1 MFRYYKILLILS
13 FALST
18 SCDSMKSISSKYNIL
33 YNGDLFLNEG
43 LDQLRNSYKDN
54 FWDIIPVIVDNNI
67 TNSLP
72 EYPTKNFLKSEEK
85 AIKVIQKMGD
95 SRNSA
100 SNYINDAYLLL
111 GKSRFYDKR
120 YISSLQALNYI
131 LKQDVKS
138 NIWLEAFYWRTLIY
152 INLQQYELAKTL
164 LDKELEDN
172 KLSNRNLSLLYDS
185 MSELYYKKGDY
196 AALINSLKK
205 GVKYSTNQEQIRRSF
220 FIIGQSFMNLN
231 KKDSASIYFQK
242 SIETKGNNFSDIYL
256 DANLKLSLLKKHE
269 VDEDYFNR
277 MLRQPRNLMT
287 SSKINYYYALNSYE
301 KGNYNDSEIQLKK
314 SLKQIDDDKNLKV
327 KVYNKLFEINL
338 DRKDYLN
345 ASNYLDSV
353 LNITDNNTKD
363 FFKLNKKREK
373 LNSITDLEK
382 QNELID
388 SLIYLSTLDL
398 NQLKEVLSP
407 SQDNLETTKKNERTS
422 NKKSLGVFYFNN
434 RTAIEN
440 GKKQFKRLWG
450 NRNRIENWRVISQN
464 IFTSK
469 NTTNRSN
476 KTKSNKLESNTFD
489 AKSIPYTKYQ
499 KDSLNKIKNYN
510 YFKKG
515 LYLYEYFRDLVTSEN
530 SLLKVDPKI
539 VSENDY
545 LQSRYYLY
553 KVYSSPELKNDEKSK
568 ELKNLIL
575 NNYPNSI
582 YAKILDEDVT
592 PENEEFNL
600 EEFFENIDML
610 VDKNRIDRAVYKID
624 SILPKLS
631 SRAELFSLYLKKNE
645 LQAKTNGIEQYLKS
659 LNELVEIFPEKS
671 IELKARIQFLKTI
684 SAKKSISIE
693 DDSFVLFFVLNKNE
707 KVKSLVDYEY
717 KVDNYN
723 KDIDFL
729 SIYDLSSLNDAES
742 MSQEIIKKNKTLSN
756 NKYFVISTPQYI
768 NVLVFKTL
776 DQLKS

>member
-13 FALST
+13 LALIT

-43 LDQLRNSYKDN
+43 IDQLRNSYKDN
-54 FWDIIPVIVDNNI
+54 FWDIIPVIIDNNI

-72 EYPTKNFLKSEEK
+72 EYPSKNFLKSEEK

-120 YISSLQALNYI
+120 YISSLQAFNYI

-152 INLQQYELAKTL
+152 INLEQYELAKSSLEKL
-164 LDKELEDN
+164 LNDN

-185 MSELYYKKGDY
+185 MSEIFYKKKDY
-196 AALINSLKK
+196 TSLIKSLKK
-205 GVKYSTNQEQIRRSF
+205 AVKYSSNQEQIRRSF
-220 FIIGQSFMNLN
+220 FIIAQSFMNLSKN
-231 KKDSASIYFQK
+231 DSASVYFQK
-242 SIETKGNNFSDIYL
+242 SIDIKANNFTDIYL
-256 DANLKLSLLKKHE
+256 DANLKLSLLKKQD
-269 VDEDYFNR
+269 VDEDYFNK
-277 MLRQPRNLMT
+277 MLKQPRNLMA

-327 KVYNKLFEINL
+327 KAYNKLFEINL

-353 LNITDNNTKD
+353 LNIIDTNTKD
-363 FFKLNKKREK
+363 FFVLNKKREK

-382 QNELID
+382 QNKLID
-388 SLIYLSTLDL
+388 SLLYLSTLDS
-398 NQLKEVLSP
+398 NKLKEVLSP
-407 SQDNLETTKKNERTS
+407 SQNNFEITKVKRTS
-422 NKKSLGVFYFNN
+422 NQKSLGVFYFNN
-434 RTAIEN
+434 KTAIEN
-440 GKKQFKRLWG
+440 GKKQFKLLWG
-450 NRNRIENWRVISQN
+450 NRNRIENWRFISQN
-464 IFTSK
+464 IFISE
-469 NTTNRSN
+469 NNSNRSN
-476 KTKSNKLESNTFD
+476 KTKSNKLESNNFD
-489 AKSIPYTKYQ
+489 TKSIPYMKYQ
-499 KDSLNKIKNYN
+499 KDSLNRIKNYN

-515 LYLYEYFRDLVTSEN
+515 LYLYEYFDDLVTSEN
-530 SLLKVDPKI
+530 NLLKVDRKI

-553 KVYSSPELKNDEKSK
+553 KIYSSSEFKNDEKSK

-575 NNYPNSI
+575 KIYPNSI
-582 YAKILDEDVT
+582 YGKILNDDVT
-592 PENEEFNL
+592 VAIKDFNF
-600 EEFFENIDML
+600 EKFFENIELL
-610 VDKNRIDRAVYKID
+610 VNKNRIDRAVSKID

-631 SRAELFSLYLKKNE
+631 SRSELYSLYLKKNE
-645 LQAKTNGIEQYLKS
+645 LQAKVNGIEKYLNS

-671 IELKARIQFLKTI
+671 IELDTRIQFLKTI
-684 SAKKSISIE
+684 SAKKSISIN
-693 DDSFVLFFVLNKNE
+693 DDSFVLFFVSNKNE

-717 KVDNYN
+717 EVDNYN

-729 SIYDLSSLNDAES
+729 SIYDLSSLNDAKS
-742 MSQEIIKKNKTLSN
+742 LSQEIIKKNKTLSN

-776 DQLKS
+776 DELKS

>member
-13 FALST
+13 LALST

-43 LDQLRNSYKDN
+43 IDQLRNSYKDN

-95 SRNSA
+95 SRNLA

-120 YISSLQALNYI
+120 YISSLQAFNYI

-152 INLQQYELAKTL
+152 INLQQFELAKSSL
-164 LDKELEDN
+164 EKELEDN
-172 KLSNRNLSLLYDS
+172 KISKRNLSLLYDS
-185 MSELYYKKGDY
+185 MSELHYKKGDY
-196 AALINSLKK
+196 SALIKSLKK
-205 GVKYSTNQEQIRRSF
+205 AVKHSISQEQIRRSY
-220 FIIGQSFMNLN
+220 FIIAQSFMNLN
-231 KKDSASIYFQK
+231 KKDSASLYFQK
-242 SIETKGNNFSDIYL
+242 SIDTKANNFSDIYL
-256 DANLKLSLLKKHE
+256 DANLKLSLLKKQE
-269 VDEDYFNR
+269 LDEDYFNR
-277 MLRQPRNLMT
+277 MLRQPRNLMA

-301 KGNYNDSEIQLKK
+301 KGNYNDSEIQLKR
-314 SLKQIDDDKNLKV
+314 SLKQMDDDKNLKV
-327 KVYNKLFEINL
+327 KVYKKLFEINL

-353 LNITDNNTKD
+353 LNIIDTNTKD
-363 FFKLNKKREK
+363 FFTLNKKREK
-373 LNSITDLEK
+373 LNSITDLKK
-382 QNELID
+382 QNNLID
-388 SLIYLSTLDL
+388 SLLYLSTLDSIK
-398 NQLKEVLSP
+398 LKEFLTVGEEKFEIIK
-407 SQDNLETTKKNERTS
+407 DEKTS
-422 NKKSLGVFYFNN
+422 NQKTLGLFYFNN
-434 RTAIEN
+434 QTAIEN

-450 NRNRIENWRVISQN
+450 NRNRIENWRLISQN
-464 IFTSK
+464 IFVSE
-469 NTTNRSN
+469 NNSNRSN
-476 KTKSNKLESNTFD
+476 ETKSNKLDYNNFD
-489 AKSIPYTKYQ
+489 AKSIPYMNYQ

-515 LYLYEYFRDLVTSEN
+515 LYLYEYFNDFSTSEN
-530 SLLKVDPKI
+530 SLLKVDPNI

-553 KVYSSPELKNDEKSK
+553 KIYSSPEFKNDEKSK

-582 YAKILDEDVT
+582 YAKILNEDVT
-592 PENEEFNL
+592 AANEELNL
-600 EEFFENIDML
+600 EDFFKNIAPL
-610 VDKNRIDRAVYKID
+610 VDKNMIDKAVSKID

-631 SRAELFSLYLKKNE
+631 SRSELYSLYLKKNE
-645 LQAKTNGIEQYLKS
+645 LQAKVNGIEKYLKS

-671 IELKARIQFLKTI
+671 IELDKRIQFLKTI
-684 SAKKSISIE
+684 FAKKSISID

-723 KDIDFL
+723 KYIDLL
-729 SIYDLSSLNDAES
+729 SIYDLSSINDAKIL
-742 MSQEIIKKNKTLSN
+742 SQEIIKKNKTLSN
-756 NKYFVISTPQYI
+756 NKYFVISTSQYI

>member
-13 FALST
+13 LVMIS

-120 YISSLQALNYI
+120 YISSLQAFNYI

-152 INLQQYELAKTL
+152 INLQQYELAKSSL
-164 LDKELEDN
+164 EKELENN
-172 KLSNRNLSLLYDS
+172 KISKRNLSLLYDS
-185 MSELYYKKGDY
+185 MSELHYKKGDY
-196 AALINSLKK
+196 AALIKSLKQA
-205 GVKYSTNQEQIRRSF
+205 VKHSSSQEQIRRSY
-220 FIIGQSFMNLN
+220 FIIAQSFMNLN
-231 KKDSASIYFQK
+231 KNDSASVYFQK
-242 SIETKGNNFSDIYL
+242 SIETKANNFSDIYL
-256 DANLKLSLLKKHE
+256 DANLKLSLLKKQE
-269 VDEDYFNR
+269 LDEDYFNR
-277 MLRQPRNLMT
+277 MLRQPRNLMA

-301 KGNYNDSEIQLKK
+301 KGNYNDSEIQLKR
-314 SLKQIDDDKNLKV
+314 SLKQMDDDKNLKV
-327 KVYNKLFEINL
+327 KVYNKLFEVNF

-353 LNITDNNTKD
+353 LNIIDTNTKD
-363 FFKLNKKREK
+363 FFVLNKKREK

-382 QNELID
+382 QNKLID
-388 SLIYLSTLDL
+388 SLLYLSTLDS
-398 NQLKEVLSP
+398 NKLKEVLSP
-407 SQDNLETTKKNERTS
+407 TQNNLEITKDKRVLNKN
-422 NKKSLGVFYFNN
+422 SLAAFYFNN
-434 RTAIEN
+434 KTAIEN
-440 GKKQFKRLWG
+440 GKKEFKRLWG
-450 NRNRIENWRVISQN
+450 NRNRIENWRLISQN
-464 IFTSK
+464 IFVSE
-469 NTTNRSN
+469 NNSNRSN
-476 KTKSNKLESNTFD
+476 EIKSNKLDTNNFD
-489 AKSIPYTKYQ
+489 TKSIPYMKYQ

-515 LYLYEYFRDLVTSEN
+515 LYLYEYFEDLLTSKN
-530 SLLKVDPKI
+530 NLLKVDPKI
-539 VSENDY
+539 VSKNDY

-553 KVYSSPELKNDEKSK
+553 KIYGSTEFKNNEKSK

-582 YAKILDEDVT
+582 YAKILNEKVT
-592 PENEEFNL
+592 AANEEFSL

-610 VDKNRIDRAVYKID
+610 VDK
-624 SILPKLS
+624 
-631 SRAELFSLYLKKNE
+631 
-645 LQAKTNGIEQYLKS
+645 IE
-659 LNELVEIFPEKS
+659 
-671 IELKARIQFLKTI
+671 
-684 SAKKSISIE
+684 
-693 DDSFVLFFVLNKNE
+693 
-707 KVKSLVDYEY
+707 
-717 KVDNYN
+717 
-723 KDIDFL
+723 
-729 SIYDLSSLNDAES
+729 
-742 MSQEIIKKNKTLSN
+742 
-756 NKYFVISTPQYI
+756 
-768 NVLVFKTL
+768 
-776 DQLKS
+776 

>member
-13 FALST
+13 LAMIS
-18 SCDSMKSISSKYNIL
+18 SCDSIKSISSKYNIL

-120 YISSLQALNYI
+120 YISSLQAFNYI

-152 INLQQYELAKTL
+152 INLEQYELAKSSL
-164 LDKELEDN
+164 EKELEDN
-172 KLSNRNLSLLYDS
+172 KISNRNLSLLYDS
-185 MSELYYKKGDY
+185 MSELYYKKRDY
-196 AALINSLKK
+196 TALIKSLKK
-205 GVKYSTNQEQIRRSF
+205 AVKYSSDQEQIRRSF
-220 FIIGQSFMNLN
+220 FIIGQSFINLN
-231 KKDSASIYFQK
+231 KNDSALVYFQK
-242 SIETKGNNFSDIYL
+242 SIYTKANNFTDIYL
-256 DANLKLSLLKKHE
+256 DAKLKLSLLKKQE
-269 VDEDYFNR
+269 VDEDYFNK
-277 MLRQPRNLMT
+277 MLKQPRNLT
-287 SSKINYYYALNSYE
+287 ALSKINYYYALHSFDN
-301 KGNYNDSEIQLKK
+301 GNYNDSEIQLKK
-314 SLKQIDDDKNLKV
+314 SLKQIDDDKKLKV
-327 KVYNKLFEINL
+327 KVYGKLFEINL

-345 ASNYLDSV
+345 ASTYLDSV
-353 LNITDNNTKD
+353 LNIIDNNTKD
-363 FFKLNKKREK
+363 FFTLNKKREK

-382 QNELID
+382 QNKLID

-407 SQDNLETTKKNERTS
+407 SQDNFEITKDERIS
-422 NKKSLGVFYFNN
+422 NKKSLGFFYFNN
-434 RTAIEN
+434 KTAIEN

-450 NRNRIENWRVISQN
+450 NRNRIENWRLISQN
-464 IFTSK
+464 IVISE
-469 NTTNRSN
+469 NSSNRSN
-476 KTKSNKLESNTFD
+476 KAKPNKLESNTFD
-489 AKSIPYTKYQ
+489 TKSIPYMKYQ

-515 LYLYEYFRDLVTSEN
+515 LYLYEYFEDLSSSEN
-530 SLLKVDPKI
+530 SLLKVDPII

-553 KVYSSPELKNDEKSK
+553 KIYNSPEFKDVEKSK
-568 ELKNLIL
+568 DLKNFIL
-575 NNYPNSI
+575 KKYPNSI
-582 YAKILDEDVT
+582 YAKIL
-592 PENEEFNL
+592 NEEINDANKDFNL
-600 EEFFENIDML
+600 EEFFDNIDLL
-610 VDKNRIDRAVYKID
+610 VDENRVDRAVSKID
-624 SILPKLS
+624 SILPKLR
-631 SRAELFSLYLKKNE
+631 SRPEIYRLYLKKNE
-645 LQAKTNGIEQYLKS
+645 LQAKVNGIEQYLKS
-659 LNELVEIFPEKS
+659 LNELVEIFPEKL
-671 IELKARIQFLKTI
+671 IELKTRIQFLKTI

-723 KDIDFL
+723 KHIDFL
-729 SIYDLSSLNDAES
+729 SIYDLSSLSDGKSLFE
-742 MSQEIIKKNKTLSN
+742 EIIKKNKTLSN

-768 NVLVFKTL
+768 NVLIFKTL
-776 DQLKS
+776 DKLKS

>member
-13 FALST
+13 LVMIS

-120 YISSLQALNYI
+120 YISSLQAFNYI

-152 INLQQYELAKTL
+152 INLQQYELAKSSL
-164 LDKELEDN
+164 EKELENN
-172 KLSNRNLSLLYDS
+172 KISKRNLSLLYDS
-185 MSELYYKKGDY
+185 MSELHYKKGDY
-196 AALINSLKK
+196 AALIKSLKQA
-205 GVKYSTNQEQIRRSF
+205 VKHSSSQEQIRRSY
-220 FIIGQSFMNLN
+220 FIIAQSFMNLN
-231 KKDSASIYFQK
+231 KNDSASVYFQK
-242 SIETKGNNFSDIYL
+242 SIETKANNFSDIYL
-256 DANLKLSLLKKHE
+256 DANLKLSLLKKQE
-269 VDEDYFNR
+269 LDEDYFNR
-277 MLRQPRNLMT
+277 MLRQPRNLMA

-301 KGNYNDSEIQLKK
+301 KGNYNDSEIQLKR
-314 SLKQIDDDKNLKV
+314 SLKQMDDDKNLKV
-327 KVYNKLFEINL
+327 KVYNKLFEVNF

-353 LNITDNNTKD
+353 LNIIDTNTKD
-363 FFKLNKKREK
+363 FFVLNKKREK

-382 QNELID
+382 QNKLID
-388 SLIYLSTLDL
+388 SLLYLSTLDS
-398 NQLKEVLSP
+398 NKLKEVLSP
-407 SQDNLETTKKNERTS
+407 TQNNLEITKDKRVS
-422 NKKSLGVFYFNN
+422 NKNSLAAFYFNN
-434 RTAIEN
+434 KTAIEN
-440 GKKQFKRLWG
+440 GKKEFKRLWG
-450 NRNRIENWRVISQN
+450 NRNRIENWRLISQN
-464 IFTSK
+464 IFVSE
-469 NTTNRSN
+469 NNSNRSN
-476 KTKSNKLESNTFD
+476 DIKSNKLDTNNFD
-489 AKSIPYTKYQ
+489 TKSIPYMKYQ

-515 LYLYEYFRDLVTSEN
+515 LYLYEYFEDLLTSKN
-530 SLLKVDPKI
+530 NLLKVDPKI
-539 VSENDY
+539 VSKNDY

-553 KVYSSPELKNDEKSK
+553 KIYSSTEFKNNEKSK

-582 YAKILDEDVT
+582 YAKILNEKVT
-592 PENEEFNL
+592 AANEEFSL

-610 VDKNRIDRAVYKID
+610 VDKNRIDRAVSKID

-631 SRAELFSLYLKKNE
+631 SRSELYGLYLKKNE
-645 LQAKTNGIEQYLKS
+645 LQAKVKGIEQYLKS

-671 IELKARIQFLKTI
+671 IELKTRIQFLKNI
-684 SAKKSISIE
+684 LAKKSISIE

-707 KVKSLVDYEY
+707 KLKSLDDYEY

-723 KDIDFL
+723 RDIDFL

-742 MSQEIIKKNKTLSN
+742 LSQEIIKKNKTLSN

-776 DQLKS
+776 DELKS

>member
-1 MFRYYKILLILS
+1 MFRYYKILLVLS
-13 FALST
+13 LALSS

-120 YISSLQALNYI
+120 YISSLQAFNYI

-152 INLQQYELAKTL
+152 INLQQYELAKSSL
-164 LDKELEDN
+164 EKELEDN
-172 KLSNRNLSLLYDS
+172 KISKRNLSLLYDS
-185 MSELYYKKGDY
+185 MSELHYKKGDY
-196 AALINSLKK
+196 VALIKSLKK
-205 GVKYSTNQEQIRRSF
+205 AVKHSSSQEQIRRSY
-220 FIIGQSFMNLN
+220 FIIAQSFMNLN
-231 KKDSASIYFQK
+231 KNDSASVYFQK
-242 SIETKGNNFSDIYL
+242 SIDTKANNFSDIYL
-256 DANLKLSLLKKHE
+256 DANLKLSLLKKQE
-269 VDEDYFNR
+269 LDEDYFNR
-277 MLRQPRNLMT
+277 MLRQPRNLMA

-301 KGNYNDSEIQLKK
+301 KGNYNDSEIQLKR
-314 SLKQIDDDKNLKV
+314 SLKKIDDDKNLKV
-327 KVYNKLFEINL
+327 KVYNKLFEVNF

-353 LNITDNNTKD
+353 LNIIDANTKD
-363 FFKLNKKREK
+363 FFVLNKKREK

-382 QNELID
+382 QNKLID
-388 SLIYLSTLDL
+388 SLLYLSTLDS
-398 NQLKEVLSP
+398 NKLKEVLSP
-407 SQDNLETTKKNERTS
+407 AQNNFETTKDKRTS
-422 NKKSLGVFYFNN
+422 NQKSLGVFYFNN
-434 RTAIEN
+434 KTAIEN
-440 GKKQFKRLWG
+440 GKKEFKRLWG
-450 NRNRIENWRVISQN
+450 NRNRIENWRLISQN
-464 IFTSK
+464 IFISE
-469 NTTNRSN
+469 NNSNRSN
-476 KTKSNKLESNTFD
+476 ETKSNKLDTNNFD
-489 AKSIPYTKYQ
+489 TKSIPYMKYQ

-515 LYLYEYFRDLVTSEN
+515 LYLYEYFEDLATSEN
-530 SLLKVDPKI
+530 NLLKVDPKI
-539 VSENDY
+539 VSKNDY

-553 KVYSSPELKNDEKSK
+553 KIYSSPEFKNNEKSK
-568 ELKNLIL
+568 ELKSLIL

-582 YAKILDEDVT
+582 YAKIL
-592 PENEEFNL
+592 NEEVRPTNEDFNL
-600 EEFFENIDML
+600 EEFFENINLL
-610 VDKNRIDRAVYKID
+610 VDKNRIDRAVSKID

-631 SRAELFSLYLKKNE
+631 SRSELYSLYLKKNE
-645 LQAKTNGIEQYLKS
+645 LQAKVNGIEQYLKS

-671 IELKARIQFLKTI
+671 IELKTRLQFLKNI
-684 SAKKSISIE
+684 SDKKSISID

-742 MSQEIIKKNKTLSN
+742 LSQEIIKKNKTLSN

-776 DQLKS
+776 DELKS

>member
-13 FALST
+13 LALST

-54 FWDIIPVIVDNNI
+54 FWDVIPVIVDNNI

-120 YISSLQALNYI
+120 YISSLQAFNYI

-152 INLQQYELAKTL
+152 INLQQFELAKSSL
-164 LDKELEDN
+164 EKELEDN
-172 KLSNRNLSLLYDS
+172 KISKRNLSLLYDS
-185 MSELYYKKGDY
+185 MSELHYKKGDY
-196 AALINSLKK
+196 SALIKSLKK
-205 GVKYSTNQEQIRRSF
+205 AVKYSISQEQIRRSY
-220 FIIGQSFMNLN
+220 FIIAQSFMNLN
-231 KKDSASIYFQK
+231 KKDSASVYFQK
-242 SIETKGNNFSDIYL
+242 SIDTKANNFSDIYL
-256 DANLKLSLLKKHE
+256 DANLKLSLLKKQE
-269 VDEDYFNR
+269 LDENYFNR
-277 MLRQPRNLMT
+277 MLRQPRNLMA

-301 KGNYNDSEIQLKK
+301 KDNYNDSEIQLKR
-314 SLKQIDDDKNLKV
+314 SLKQMDDDKNLKV

-353 LNITDNNTKD
+353 LNIIDTNTKD
-363 FFKLNKKREK
+363 FFTLNKKREK

-382 QNELID
+382 QNNLID
-388 SLIYLSTLDL
+388 SLLYLSTLDSIK
-398 NQLKEVLSP
+398 LKEFLTVGEEKFEIIK
-407 SQDNLETTKKNERTS
+407 DEKTS
-422 NKKSLGVFYFNN
+422 NQKTLGLFYFNN
-434 RTAIEN
+434 QTAIEN

-450 NRNRIENWRVISQN
+450 NRTRIENWRLISQN
-464 IFTSK
+464 IFISE
-469 NTTNRSN
+469 NNSNRSN
-476 KTKSNKLESNTFD
+476 ETKSNKLDSNNFD
-489 AKSIPYTKYQ
+489 TKSIPYMKYQ

-515 LYLYEYFRDLVTSEN
+515 LYLYEYFNDFSTSEN
-530 SLLKVDPKI
+530 SLLKVDPNM

-553 KVYSSPELKNDEKSK
+553 KIYSSPEFKNDEKSK
-568 ELKNLIL
+568 ELKNVIL

-582 YAKILDEDVT
+582 YAKILNEDVT
-592 PENEEFNL
+592 AANEEFNL
-600 EEFFENIDML
+600 EDFFKNIAPL
-610 VDKNRIDRAVYKID
+610 VDKNMIDKAVSKID

-631 SRAELFSLYLKKNE
+631 SRSELYSLYLKKNE
-645 LQAKTNGIEQYLKS
+645 LQAKVNGIEKYLKS

-671 IELKARIQFLKTI
+671 IELYTRIQFLKTI
-684 SAKKSISIE
+684 FAKKSISID

-723 KDIDFL
+723 KDIDLL
-729 SIYDLSSLNDAES
+729 SIYDLSSLNDAKIL
-742 MSQEIIKKNKTLSN
+742 SQEIIKKNKTLSN
-756 NKYFVISTPQYI
+756 NKYFVISTSQYI

>member
-13 FALST
+13 LALSA

-72 EYPTKNFLKSEEK
+72 DYPTKNFLKSEEK

-95 SRNSA
+95 SRNSD

-120 YISSLQALNYI
+120 YISSLQAFNYI

-152 INLQQYELAKTL
+152 INLQQYELAKSSL
-164 LDKELEDN
+164 EKELKDN
-172 KLSNRNLSLLYDS
+172 KISKRNLSLLYDS
-185 MSELYYKKGDY
+185 MSELYYKKRDY
-196 AALINSLKK
+196 TDLIKSLKK
-205 GVKYSTNQEQIRRSF
+205 AVKYSSSQEQIRRSY
-220 FIIGQSFMNLN
+220 FIIAQSFINLN
-231 KKDSASIYFQK
+231 KNDSALVYFQK
-242 SIETKGNNFSDIYL
+242 SIDTKANNFTDIYL
-256 DANLKLSLLKKHE
+256 DAKLKSSTLKKQE
-269 VDEDYFNR
+269 LDEDYFNR
-277 MLRQPRNLMT
+277 MLRQPRNLMA

-301 KGNYNDSEIQLKK
+301 KGNYNISEIQLKK
-314 SLKQIDDDKNLKV
+314 SLRQIDDDKNLKV
-327 KVYNKLFEINL
+327 LVYNKLFEINL
-338 DRKDYLN
+338 NRKDYLN

-353 LNITDNNTKD
+353 LNIIDTSTKD
-363 FFKLNKKREK
+363 FFVLNKKREK

-382 QNELID
+382 QNKLID
-388 SLIYLSTLDL
+388 SLIYLSTLDS
-398 NQLKEVLSP
+398 NKLKEVLSP
-407 SQDNLETTKKNERTS
+407 SQNNFETTKDKRTS
-422 NKKSLGVFYFNN
+422 NKNNLGVFYFNN
-434 RTAIEN
+434 KTAIEN

-450 NRNRIENWRVISQN
+450 NRNRIENWRVVSQN
-464 IFTSK
+464 IFISEK
-469 NTTNRSN
+469 NSTRPN
-476 KTKSNKLESNTFD
+476 KIKSNNLETNFFD
-489 AKSIPYTKYQ
+489 TKSIPYMNYQ

-510 YFKKG
+510 FFKKG
-515 LYLYEYFRDLVTSEN
+515 LYLYEYFEDLVTSEN
-530 SLLKVDPKI
+530 NLLKVDPKI
-539 VSENDY
+539 VSDNDY

-553 KVYSSPELKNDEKSK
+553 KIYSSPEFKNNEKSK
-568 ELKNLIL
+568 ELKRLIL

-582 YAKILDEDVT
+582 YAKILNEEVR
-592 PENEEFNL
+592 PANEEFNL
-600 EEFFENIDML
+600 EEFFENINLL
-610 VDKNRIDRAVYKID
+610 VDKNRIDRAVSKID

-631 SRAELFSLYLKKNE
+631 SRSDLYSLYIKKNE
-645 LQAKTNGIEQYLKS
+645 LQAKVNGIEQYLKS
-659 LNELVEIFPEKS
+659 LNELVEMFPEKS
-671 IELKARIQFLKTI
+671 IELKTRVQFLKNI
-684 SAKKSISIE
+684 SDKKSISIE

-707 KVKSLVDYEY
+707 KVKSLIDYEY

-723 KDIDFL
+723 KYIDFL

-742 MSQEIIKKNKTLSN
+742 LSQEIIKKNKTLSN

>member
-13 FALST
+13 LAMIS
-18 SCDSMKSISSKYNIL
+18 SCDSIKSISSKYNIL

-120 YISSLQALNYI
+120 YISSLQAFNYI

-152 INLQQYELAKTL
+152 INLEQYELAKSSL
-164 LDKELEDN
+164 EKELEDN
-172 KLSNRNLSLLYDS
+172 KISNRNLSLLYDS
-185 MSELYYKKGDY
+185 MSELYYKKRDY
-196 AALINSLKK
+196 TALIKSLKK
-205 GVKYSTNQEQIRRSF
+205 AVKYSSDQEQIRRSF
-220 FIIGQSFMNLN
+220 FIIGQSFINLN
-231 KKDSASIYFQK
+231 KNDSALVYFQK
-242 SIETKGNNFSDIYL
+242 SIYTKANNFTDIYL
-256 DANLKLSLLKKHE
+256 DAKLKLSLLKKQE
-269 VDEDYFNR
+269 VDEDYFNK
-277 MLRQPRNLMT
+277 MLKQPRNLT
-287 SSKINYYYALNSYE
+287 ALSKINYYYALHSFDN
-301 KGNYNDSEIQLKK
+301 GNYNDSEIQLKK
-314 SLKQIDDDKNLKV
+314 SLKQIDDDKKLKV
-327 KVYNKLFEINL
+327 KVYGKLFEINL

-345 ASNYLDSV
+345 ASTYLDSV
-353 LNITDNNTKD
+353 LNIIDNNTKD
-363 FFKLNKKREK
+363 FFTLNKKREK

-382 QNELID
+382 QNKLID

-407 SQDNLETTKKNERTS
+407 SQDNFEITKDERIS
-422 NKKSLGVFYFNN
+422 NKKSLGFFYFNN
-434 RTAIEN
+434 KTAIEN

-450 NRNRIENWRVISQN
+450 NRNRIENWRLISQN
-464 IFTSK
+464 IVISE
-469 NTTNRSN
+469 NSSNRSN
-476 KTKSNKLESNTFD
+476 KAKPNKLESNTFD
-489 AKSIPYTKYQ
+489 TKLIPYMKYQ

-515 LYLYEYFRDLVTSEN
+515 LYLYEYFEDLSSSEN
-530 SLLKVDPKI
+530 SLLKVDPII

-553 KVYSSPELKNDEKSK
+553 KIYNSPEFKDVEKSK
-568 ELKNLIL
+568 DLKNFIL
-575 NNYPNSI
+575 KKYPNSI
-582 YAKILDEDVT
+582 YAKIL
-592 PENEEFNL
+592 NEEINDANKDFNL
-600 EEFFENIDML
+600 EEFFDNIDLL
-610 VDKNRIDRAVYKID
+610 VDENRVDRAVSKID
-624 SILPKLS
+624 SILPKLR
-631 SRAELFSLYLKKNE
+631 SRPEIYRLYLKKNE
-645 LQAKTNGIEQYLKS
+645 LQAKVNGIEQYLKS
-659 LNELVEIFPEKS
+659 LNELVEIFPEKL
-671 IELKARIQFLKTI
+671 IELKTRIQFLKTI

-723 KDIDFL
+723 KHIDFL
-729 SIYDLSSLNDAES
+729 SIYDLSSLSDGKSLFE
-742 MSQEIIKKNKTLSN
+742 EIIKKNKTLSN

-768 NVLVFKTL
+768 NVLIFKTL
-776 DQLKS
+776 DKLKS

>member
-13 FALST
+13 LT
-18 SCDSMKSISSKYNIL
+18 LIISCDSMKSISSKYNIL
-33 YNGDLFLNEG
+33 YNGNLFLNEG

-120 YISSLQALNYI
+120 YISSLQAFNYI

-152 INLQQYELAKTL
+152 INLEQYELAKSSL
-164 LDKELEDN
+164 EKELEDN
-172 KLSNRNLSLLYDS
+172 KISNRNLSLLYDS
-185 MSELYYKKGDY
+185 MSELYYKKRDY
-196 AALINSLKK
+196 TALIKSLKK
-205 GVKYSTNQEQIRRSF
+205 AVKYSSDQEQIRRSF
-220 FIIGQSFMNLN
+220 FIIGQSFINLN
-231 KKDSASIYFQK
+231 KNDSALVYFQK
-242 SIETKGNNFSDIYL
+242 SIYTKANNFTDIYL
-256 DANLKLSLLKKHE
+256 DAKLKLSLLKKQE
-269 VDEDYFNR
+269 VDEDYFNK
-277 MLRQPRNLMT
+277 MLKQPRNLT
-287 SSKINYYYALNSYE
+287 ALSKINYYYALHSFDN
-301 KGNYNDSEIQLKK
+301 GNYNDSEIQLKK
-314 SLKQIDDDKNLKV
+314 SLKQIDDDKKLKV
-327 KVYNKLFEINL
+327 KVYGKLFEINL

-345 ASNYLDSV
+345 ASTYLDSV
-353 LNITDNNTKD
+353 LNIIDNNTKD
-363 FFKLNKKREK
+363 FFTLNKKREK

-382 QNELID
+382 QNKLID

-407 SQDNLETTKKNERTS
+407 SQDNFEITKDERIS
-422 NKKSLGVFYFNN
+422 NKKSLGFFYFNN
-434 RTAIEN
+434 KTAIEN
-440 GKKQFKRLWG
+440 GKKQFKQLWG
-450 NRNRIENWRVISQN
+450 NRNRIENWRLISQN
-464 IFTSK
+464 IVISE
-469 NTTNRSN
+469 NSSNRSN
-476 KTKSNKLESNTFD
+476 KAKPNKLESNTFD
-489 AKSIPYTKYQ
+489 TKLIPYMKYQ

-515 LYLYEYFRDLVTSEN
+515 LYLYEYFEDLSSSEN
-530 SLLKVDPKI
+530 SLLKVDPII

-553 KVYSSPELKNDEKSK
+553 KIYNSPEFKDVEKSK
-568 ELKNLIL
+568 DLKNFIL
-575 NNYPNSI
+575 KKYPNSI
-582 YAKILDEDVT
+582 YAKIL
-592 PENEEFNL
+592 NEEINDANKDFNL
-600 EEFFENIDML
+600 EEFFDNIDLL
-610 VDKNRIDRAVYKID
+610 VDENRVDRAVSKID
-624 SILPKLS
+624 SILPKLR
-631 SRAELFSLYLKKNE
+631 SRPEIYRLYLKKNE
-645 LQAKTNGIEQYLKS
+645 LQAKVNGIEQYLKS
-659 LNELVEIFPEKS
+659 LNELVEIFPEKL
-671 IELKARIQFLKTI
+671 IELKTRIQFLKTI

-723 KDIDFL
+723 KHIDFL
-729 SIYDLSSLNDAES
+729 SIYDLSSLSDGKSLFE
-742 MSQEIIKKNKTLSN
+742 EIIKKNKTLSN

-768 NVLVFKTL
+768 NVLIFKTL
-776 DQLKS
+776 DKLKS

>member
-13 FALST
+13 LALIT

-43 LDQLRNSYKDN
+43 IDQLRNSYKDN
-54 FWDIIPVIVDNNI
+54 FWDIIPVIIDNNI

-72 EYPTKNFLKSEEK
+72 EYPSKNFLKSEEK

-120 YISSLQALNYI
+120 YISSLQAFNYI

-152 INLQQYELAKTL
+152 INLEQYELAKSSLEKL
-164 LDKELEDN
+164 LNDN

-185 MSELYYKKGDY
+185 MSEIFYKKKDY
-196 AALINSLKK
+196 TSLIKSLKK
-205 GVKYSTNQEQIRRSF
+205 AVKYSSNQEQIRRSF
-220 FIIGQSFMNLN
+220 FIIAQSFMNLSKN
-231 KKDSASIYFQK
+231 DSASVYFQK
-242 SIETKGNNFSDIYL
+242 SIDIKANNFTDIYL
-256 DANLKLSLLKKHE
+256 DANLKLSLLKKQD
-269 VDEDYFNR
+269 VDEDYFNK
-277 MLRQPRNLMT
+277 MLKQPRNLMA

-301 KGNYNDSEIQLKK
+301 KGNYNDSETQLNE
-314 SLKQIDDDKNLKV
+314 SLKQIEDNQRLKAR
-327 KVYNKLFEINL
+327 VYEKLFDIKLNQKNYL
-338 DRKDYLN
+338 D

-353 LNITDNNTKD
+353 LNIIDSNKKQ
-363 FFKLNKKREK
+363 FFILNKKREK

-382 QNELID
+382 QNKLID
-388 SLIYLSTLDL
+388 SLMYLSTLDSIK
-398 NQLKEVLSP
+398 LKEFFSNGEDLFETINSEKTS
-407 SQDNLETTKKNERTS
+407 SQ
-422 NKKSLGVFYFNN
+422 KSFGFFYFNN
-434 RTAIEN
+434 KTAIEN

-450 NRNRIENWRVISQN
+450 NRNRIDNWRILSQN
-464 IFTSK
+464 IFVSE
-469 NTTNRSN
+469 NNLNRSN
-476 KTKSNKLESNTFD
+476 KIKSNKLESRRFNT
-489 AKSIPYTKYQ
+489 KSIPYLKYQ

-515 LYLYEYFRDLVTSEN
+515 LYLYEYFKDFITSEN
-530 SLLKVDPKI
+530 SLLKVDPNI

-553 KVYSSPELKNDEKSK
+553 KIYSSPEFKNVEKSK
-568 ELKNLIL
+568 GLKNLIL
-575 NNYPNSI
+575 KNYPNSI
-582 YAKILDEDVT
+582 YATILNDDIT
-592 PENEEFNL
+592 AANKDFNL
-600 EEFFENIDML
+600 EEFFDNIDLL
-610 VDKNRIDRAVYKID
+610 VDENRTDKAVSKID

-631 SRAELFSLYLKKNE
+631 SRPELYRLFLKKNE
-645 LQAKTNGIEQYLKS
+645 LQAKVNGIEEYLKS

-671 IELKARIQFLKTI
+671 IELNTRIQFLKTI
-684 SAKKSISIE
+684 IARKSISIS
-693 DDSFVLFFVLNKNE
+693 DDSYVLFFVLNKNQ
-707 KVKSLVDYEY
+707 KVESLVDFEY
-717 KVDNYN
+717 KVENYD
-723 KDIDFL
+723 KDKDLL
-729 SIYDLSSLNDAES
+729 SIYGLSSPNDAQSIFE
-742 MSQEIIKKNKTLSN
+742 EIIKKNKTLSN

-776 DQLKS
+776 DKLKS

>member
-13 FALST
+13 LAMIS
-18 SCDSMKSISSKYNIL
+18 SCDSIKSISSKYNIL

-43 LDQLRNSYKDN
+43 LNQLRNSYKDN

-120 YISSLQALNYI
+120 YISSIQAFNYI

-138 NIWLEAFYWRTLIY
+138 NIWLEALYWRTLIY
-152 INLQQYELAKTL
+152 INLEQYELAKSSL
-164 LDKELEDN
+164 EKELKDN
-172 KLSNRNLSLLYDS
+172 KISNRNLSLLYDS
-185 MSELYYKKGDY
+185 MSELYYKKRDY
-196 AALINSLKK
+196 TELIKSLKK
-205 GVKYSTNQEQIRRSF
+205 AVKYSSDQEQIRRSF
-220 FIIGQSFMNLN
+220 FIIGQSFINLN
-231 KKDSASIYFQK
+231 KNDSASVYFQK
-242 SIETKGNNFSDIYL
+242 SIHTKANNFTDIYL
-256 DANLKLSLLKKHE
+256 DAKLKLSLLKKQE
-269 VDEDYFNR
+269 VDEDYFNK
-277 MLRQPRNLMT
+277 MLKQPRNLT
-287 SSKINYYYALNSYE
+287 ALSKINYYYALHSFD

-314 SLKQIDDDKNLKV
+314 SLKQIADDKKLKV

-345 ASNYLDSV
+345 ASTYLDSV
-353 LNITDNNTKD
+353 LNIIDNNTKE
-363 FFKLNKKREK
+363 FFILNKKREK

-382 QNELID
+382 QNKLID

-398 NQLKEVLSP
+398 NQLKEILSP
-407 SQDNLETTKKNERTS
+407 SQDNFEITKDERIS

-434 RTAIEN
+434 KTAIEN

-450 NRNRIENWRVISQN
+450 NRNRIENWRVIGQN
-464 IFTSK
+464 IFISE
-469 NTTNRSN
+469 NSSNSSN
-476 KTKSNKLESNTFD
+476 KAKPNKPESNIFD
-489 AKSIPYTKYQ
+489 TKSIPYMKYQ
-499 KDSLNKIKNYN
+499 KDSLNNIKNYN

-515 LYLYEYFRDLVTSEN
+515 LYLYEYFEDLSSSEN
-530 SLLKVDPKI
+530 SLLKVDPI
-539 VSENDY
+539 ILSENDY

-553 KVYSSPELKNDEKSK
+553 KIYSSLEFKNVEKSK
-568 ELKNLIL
+568 ELKNFIL
-575 NNYPNSI
+575 KKYPNSI
-582 YAKILDEDVT
+582 YAKILNEDI
-592 PENEEFNL
+592 NDANKDFNL
-600 EEFFENIDML
+600 EEFFDDIDLL
-610 VDKNRIDRAVYKID
+610 VDENRVDRAVSKID
-624 SILPKLS
+624 SILPKLIF
-631 SRAELFSLYLKKNE
+631 RLDLYNLYLKKNE
-645 LQAKTNGIEQYLKS
+645 LQAKVNGIEKYLKS

-671 IELKARIQFLKTI
+671 DELNKRIKFLKRVST
-684 SAKKSISIE
+684 KKSISID

-717 KVDNYN
+717 KIDPYD
-723 KDIDFL
+723 KDREFL
-729 SIYDLSSLNDAES
+729 SIYGLNSFNNALSTLQD
-742 MSQEIIKKNKTLSN
+742 IIKKNKTLSN

-776 DQLKS
+776 DELKS

>member
-13 FALST
+13 LVMIS

-120 YISSLQALNYI
+120 YISSLQAFNYI

-152 INLQQYELAKTL
+152 INLQQYELAKSSL
-164 LDKELEDN
+164 EKELENN
-172 KLSNRNLSLLYDS
+172 KISKRNLSLLYDS
-185 MSELYYKKGDY
+185 MSELHYKKGDY
-196 AALINSLKK
+196 AALIKSLKQA
-205 GVKYSTNQEQIRRSF
+205 VKHSSSQEQIRRSY
-220 FIIGQSFMNLN
+220 FIIAQSFMNLN
-231 KKDSASIYFQK
+231 KNDSASVYFQK
-242 SIETKGNNFSDIYL
+242 SIETKANNFSDIYL
-256 DANLKLSLLKKHE
+256 DANLKLSLLKKQE
-269 VDEDYFNR
+269 LDEDYFNR
-277 MLRQPRNLMT
+277 MLRQPRNLMA

-301 KGNYNDSEIQLKK
+301 KGNYNDSEIQLKR
-314 SLKQIDDDKNLKV
+314 SLKQMDDDKNLKV
-327 KVYNKLFEINL
+327 KVYNKLFEVNF

-353 LNITDNNTKD
+353 LNIIDTNTKD
-363 FFKLNKKREK
+363 FFVLNKKREK

-382 QNELID
+382 QNKLID
-388 SLIYLSTLDL
+388 SLLYLSTLDS
-398 NQLKEVLSP
+398 NKLKEVLSP
-407 SQDNLETTKKNERTS
+407 TQNNLETTKDKRTS
-422 NKKSLGVFYFNN
+422 NQKSLGVFYFNN
-434 RTAIEN
+434 KTAIEN
-440 GKKQFKRLWG
+440 GKKEFKRLWG
-450 NRNRIENWRVISQN
+450 NRNRIENWRLISQN
-464 IFTSK
+464 IFVSE
-469 NTTNRSN
+469 NNSNRSN
-476 KTKSNKLESNTFD
+476 EIKSNKLDANNFD
-489 AKSIPYTKYQ
+489 TKSIPYMKYQ

-515 LYLYEYFRDLVTSEN
+515 LYLYEYFEDLLTSKN
-530 SLLKVDPKI
+530 NLLKVDPKI
-539 VSENDY
+539 VSKNDY

-553 KVYSSPELKNDEKSK
+553 KIYSSNEFKNDEKSK

-582 YAKILDEDVT
+582 YAKILNEKVT
-592 PENEEFNL
+592 AANEEFSL

-610 VDKNRIDRAVYKID
+610 VDKNRIDRAVSKID

-631 SRAELFSLYLKKNE
+631 SRSELYGLYLKKNE
-645 LQAKTNGIEQYLKS
+645 LQAKVKGVEQYLKS

-671 IELKARIQFLKTI
+671 IELKTRIQFLKNI
-684 SAKKSISIE
+684 LAKKSISIE

-707 KVKSLVDYEY
+707 KLKSLDDYEY

-723 KDIDFL
+723 RDIDFL

-742 MSQEIIKKNKTLSN
+742 LSQEIIKKNKTLSN

-776 DQLKS
+776 DELKS

>member
-13 FALST
+13 LVMIS

-95 SRNSA
+95 SGNSA

-120 YISSLQALNYI
+120 YISSLQAFNYI

-152 INLQQYELAKTL
+152 INLQQYELAKSSL
-164 LDKELEDN
+164 EKELENN
-172 KLSNRNLSLLYDS
+172 KISKRNLSLLYDS
-185 MSELYYKKGDY
+185 MSELHYKKGDY
-196 AALINSLKK
+196 AALIKSLKQA
-205 GVKYSTNQEQIRRSF
+205 VKHSSSQEQIRRSY
-220 FIIGQSFMNLN
+220 FIIAQSFMNLN
-231 KKDSASIYFQK
+231 KNDSASVYFQK
-242 SIETKGNNFSDIYL
+242 SIETKANNFSDIYL
-256 DANLKLSLLKKHE
+256 DANLKLSLLKKQE
-269 VDEDYFNR
+269 LDEDYFNR
-277 MLRQPRNLMT
+277 MLRQPRNLMA

-301 KGNYNDSEIQLKK
+301 KGNYSDSEIQLKR
-314 SLKQIDDDKNLKV
+314 SLKQMDDDKNLKV
-327 KVYNKLFEINL
+327 KVYNKLFEVNF

-353 LNITDNNTKD
+353 LNIIDTNTKD
-363 FFKLNKKREK
+363 FFVLNKKREK

-382 QNELID
+382 QNKLID
-388 SLIYLSTLDL
+388 SLLYLSTLDS
-398 NQLKEVLSP
+398 NKLKEVLSP
-407 SQDNLETTKKNERTS
+407 TQNNLEITKDKRVS
-422 NKKSLGVFYFNN
+422 NKNSLAAFYFNN
-434 RTAIEN
+434 KTAIEN
-440 GKKQFKRLWG
+440 GKKEFKRLWG
-450 NRNRIENWRVISQN
+450 NRNRIENWRLISQN
-464 IFTSK
+464 IFVSE
-469 NTTNRSN
+469 NNSNRSN
-476 KTKSNKLESNTFD
+476 DIKSNKLDTNNFD
-489 AKSIPYTKYQ
+489 TKSIPYMKYQ

-515 LYLYEYFRDLVTSEN
+515 LYLYEYFEDLLTSKN
-530 SLLKVDPKI
+530 NLLKVDPKI
-539 VSENDY
+539 VSKNDY

-553 KVYSSPELKNDEKSK
+553 KIYSSTEFKNNEKSK

-582 YAKILDEDVT
+582 YAKILNEKVT
-592 PENEEFNL
+592 ASNEEFSL

-610 VDKNRIDRAVYKID
+610 VDKNRIDRAVSKID

-631 SRAELFSLYLKKNE
+631 SRSELYGLYLKKNE
-645 LQAKTNGIEQYLKS
+645 LQAKVKGIEQYLKS

-671 IELKARIQFLKTI
+671 IELKTRIQFLKNI
-684 SAKKSISIE
+684 LAKKSISIE

-707 KVKSLVDYEY
+707 KLKSLDDYEY

-723 KDIDFL
+723 RDIDFL

-742 MSQEIIKKNKTLSN
+742 LSQEIIKKNKTLSN

-776 DQLKS
+776 DELKS

>member
-13 FALST
+13 LALST

-120 YISSLQALNYI
+120 YISSLQAFNYI

-152 INLQQYELAKTL
+152 INLQQYELAKSSL
-164 LDKELEDN
+164 EKELKDN
-172 KLSNRNLSLLYDS
+172 KISNRNLSLLYDS
-185 MSELYYKKGDY
+185 MSELFYKKGDY
-196 AALINSLKK
+196 VALIKSLKK
-205 GVKYSTNQEQIRRSF
+205 AVKHSSSQEQIRRSY
-220 FIIGQSFMNLN
+220 FIIAQSFMNLN
-231 KKDSASIYFQK
+231 KNDSASVYFQK
-242 SIETKGNNFSDIYL
+242 AIDTKANNFSDIYL
-256 DANLKLSLLKKHE
+256 DANLKLSLLKKQE
-269 VDEDYFNR
+269 LDDDYFNR
-277 MLRQPRNLMT
+277 MLRQPRNLMA

-301 KGNYNDSEIQLKK
+301 KGNYNDSEIQLKR
-314 SLKQIDDDKNLKV
+314 SLKQMDDDKNLKV
-327 KVYNKLFEINL
+327 KVYNKLFEVNF

-353 LNITDNNTKD
+353 LNIIDTNTKD
-363 FFKLNKKREK
+363 FFVLNKKREK

-382 QNELID
+382 QNKLID
-388 SLIYLSTLDL
+388 SLLYLSTLDS
-398 NQLKEVLSP
+398 NKLKEVLSP
-407 SQDNLETTKKNERTS
+407 AQKNFEITKDKRTS
-422 NKKSLGVFYFNN
+422 NQKSLGVFYFNN
-434 RTAIEN
+434 KTAIEN

-450 NRNRIENWRVISQN
+450 NRNRIENWRLISQN
-464 IFTSK
+464 IFISE
-469 NTTNRSN
+469 NNSNRSN
-476 KTKSNKLESNTFD
+476 ETKSNKLDTNNFD
-489 AKSIPYTKYQ
+489 TKSIPYMKYQ

-515 LYLYEYFRDLVTSEN
+515 LYLYEYFEDLATSEN
-530 SLLKVDPKI
+530 NLLKVDPKI
-539 VSENDY
+539 VSKNDY

-553 KVYSSPELKNDEKSK
+553 KIYSSPEFKNNEKSK

-582 YAKILDEDVT
+582 YAKILNEDVKAA
-592 PENEEFNL
+592 NKEFNL
-600 EEFFENIDML
+600 EDFFENIELL
-610 VDKNRIDRAVYKID
+610 VDKNRIDRAVSKID

-631 SRAELFSLYLKKNE
+631 SRSELYSLYLKKNE
-645 LQAKTNGIEQYLKS
+645 LQAKVNGIEQYLKS

-671 IELKARIQFLKTI
+671 IELKTRLQFLKNILT
-684 SAKKSISIE
+684 KKSISIE
-693 DDSFVLFFVLNKNE
+693 EDSFVLFFILNKNE

-742 MSQEIIKKNKTLSN
+742 LSQEIIKKNKTLSN

-776 DQLKS
+776 DELKS

>member
-13 FALST
+13 LVMIS

-120 YISSLQALNYI
+120 YISSLQAFNYI

-152 INLQQYELAKTL
+152 INLQQYELAKSSL
-164 LDKELEDN
+164 EKELENN
-172 KLSNRNLSLLYDS
+172 KISKRNLSLLYDS
-185 MSELYYKKGDY
+185 MSELHYKKGDY
-196 AALINSLKK
+196 AALIKSLKQA
-205 GVKYSTNQEQIRRSF
+205 VKHSSSQEQIRRSY
-220 FIIGQSFMNLN
+220 FIIAQSFMNLN
-231 KKDSASIYFQK
+231 KNDSASVYFQK
-242 SIETKGNNFSDIYL
+242 SIETKANNFSDIYL
-256 DANLKLSLLKKHE
+256 DANLKLSLLKKQE
-269 VDEDYFNR
+269 LDEDYFNR
-277 MLRQPRNLMT
+277 MLRQPRNLMA

-301 KGNYNDSEIQLKK
+301 KGNYNDSEIQLKR
-314 SLKQIDDDKNLKV
+314 SLKQMDDDKNLKV
-327 KVYNKLFEINL
+327 KVYNKLFEVNF

-353 LNITDNNTKD
+353 LNIIDTNTKD
-363 FFKLNKKREK
+363 FFVLNKKREK

-382 QNELID
+382 QNKLID
-388 SLIYLSTLDL
+388 SLLYLSTLDS
-398 NQLKEVLSP
+398 NKLKEVLSP
-407 SQDNLETTKKNERTS
+407 TQNNLEITKDKRVLNKN
-422 NKKSLGVFYFNN
+422 SLAAFYFNN
-434 RTAIEN
+434 KTAIEN
-440 GKKQFKRLWG
+440 GKKEFKRLWG
-450 NRNRIENWRVISQN
+450 NRNRIENWRLISQN
-464 IFTSK
+464 IFVSE
-469 NTTNRSN
+469 NNSNRSN
-476 KTKSNKLESNTFD
+476 EIKSNKLDANNFD
-489 AKSIPYTKYQ
+489 TKSIPYMKYQ

-515 LYLYEYFRDLVTSEN
+515 LYLYEYFEDLLTSKN
-530 SLLKVDPKI
+530 NLLKVDPKI
-539 VSENDY
+539 VSKNDY

-553 KVYSSPELKNDEKSK
+553 KIYSSTEFKNNEKSK

-582 YAKILDEDVT
+582 YAKILNEKVT
-592 PENEEFNL
+592 AANEEFSL

-610 VDKNRIDRAVYKID
+610 VDKNRVDRAVSKID

-631 SRAELFSLYLKKNE
+631 SRSELYGLYLKKNE
-645 LQAKTNGIEQYLKS
+645 LQAKVKGVEQYLKS

-671 IELKARIQFLKTI
+671 IELKTRIQFLKNI
-684 SAKKSISIE
+684 LAKKSISIE

-707 KVKSLVDYEY
+707 KLKSLDDYEY

-723 KDIDFL
+723 RDIDFL

-742 MSQEIIKKNKTLSN
+742 LSQEIIKKNKTLSN

-776 DQLKS
+776 DELKS

>member
-13 FALST
+13 LALIT

-43 LDQLRNSYKDN
+43 LDQIRKSYKDN

-120 YISSLQALNYI
+120 YISSLQAFNYI

-152 INLQQYELAKTL
+152 INLQQYELAKSSL
-164 LDKELEDN
+164 EKELKYN
-172 KLSNRNLSLLYDS
+172 KISNRNLSLLYDS
-185 MSELYYKKGDY
+185 MSELYYKKRDY
-196 AALINSLKK
+196 SALIKSLKK
-205 GVKYSTNQEQIRRSF
+205 AVKYSGNQEQIRRSF

-231 KKDSASIYFQK
+231 KNDSASVYFQK
-242 SIETKGNNFSDIYL
+242 SIDTKANNFTDIYL
-256 DANLKLSLLKKHE
+256 DANLKLSLLKKQQI
-269 VDEDYFNR
+269 EDNYFDR
-277 MLRQPRNLMT
+277 MLRQPRNLMAL
-287 SSKINYYYALNSYE
+287 SKINYYYALNSYE

-314 SLKQIDDDKNLKV
+314 SLKQIDDDKKLKV
-327 KVYNKLFEINL
+327 KAYNKLFEINL

-353 LNITDNNTKD
+353 LNIIDNNTKD
-363 FFKLNKKREK
+363 FFTLNKKREK
-373 LNSITDLEK
+373 LNSITVLEK
-382 QNELID
+382 QNKLID
-388 SLIYLSTLDL
+388 SLLYLSTLDS
-398 NQLKEVLSP
+398 NKLKEVLSP
-407 SQDNLETTKKNERTS
+407 SQNNFEITKVKRTS
-422 NKKSLGVFYFNN
+422 NQKSLGVFYFNN
-434 RTAIEN
+434 KTAIEN
-440 GKKQFKRLWG
+440 GKKQFKLLWG
-450 NRNRIENWRVISQN
+450 NRNRIENWRFISQN
-464 IFTSK
+464 IFISE
-469 NTTNRSN
+469 NNSNRSN
-476 KTKSNKLESNTFD
+476 KTKSNKLESNNFD
-489 AKSIPYTKYQ
+489 TKSIPYMKYQ
-499 KDSLNKIKNYN
+499 KDSLNRIKNYN

-515 LYLYEYFRDLVTSEN
+515 LYLYEYFDDLVTSEN
-530 SLLKVDPKI
+530 NLLKVDRKI

-553 KVYSSPELKNDEKSK
+553 KIYSSSEFKNDEKSK

-575 NNYPNSI
+575 KIYPNSI
-582 YAKILDEDVT
+582 YGKILNDDVT
-592 PENEEFNL
+592 VAIKDFNF
-600 EEFFENIDML
+600 EKFFENIELL
-610 VDKNRIDRAVYKID
+610 VNKNRIDRAVSKID

-631 SRAELFSLYLKKNE
+631 SRSELYSLYLKKNE
-645 LQAKTNGIEQYLKS
+645 LQAKVNGIEKYLNS

-671 IELKARIQFLKTI
+671 IELDTRIQFLKTI
-684 SAKKSISIE
+684 SAKKSISIN
-693 DDSFVLFFVLNKNE
+693 DDSFVLFFVSNKNE

-717 KVDNYN
+717 EVDNYN

-729 SIYDLSSLNDAES
+729 SIYDLSSLNDAKS
-742 MSQEIIKKNKTLSN
+742 LSQEIIKKNKTLSN
-756 NKYFVISTPQYI
+756 NKYFVISTSQYI
-768 NVLVFKTL
+768 NMLVFKTL

>member
-13 FALST
+13 LVMIS

-43 LDQLRNSYKDN
+43 IDQLRNSYKDN

-95 SRNSA
+95 SGNSA

-120 YISSLQALNYI
+120 YISSLQAFNYI

-152 INLQQYELAKTL
+152 INLQQYELAKSSL
-164 LDKELEDN
+164 EKELENN
-172 KLSNRNLSLLYDS
+172 KISKRNLSLLYDS
-185 MSELYYKKGDY
+185 MSELHYKKGDY
-196 AALINSLKK
+196 AALIKSLKQA
-205 GVKYSTNQEQIRRSF
+205 VKHSSSQEQIRRSY
-220 FIIGQSFMNLN
+220 FIIAQSFMNLN
-231 KKDSASIYFQK
+231 KNDSASVYFQK
-242 SIETKGNNFSDIYL
+242 SIETKANNFSDIYL
-256 DANLKLSLLKKHE
+256 DANLKLSLLKKQE
-269 VDEDYFNR
+269 FDEDYFNR
-277 MLRQPRNLMT
+277 MLRQPRNLMA
-287 SSKINYYYALNSYE
+287 SSKINYYYALNSYK
-301 KGNYNDSEIQLKK
+301 KGNYNDSEIQLKG
-314 SLKQIDDDKNLKV
+314 SLKKIDDDKNLKV
-327 KVYNKLFEINL
+327 KVYNKLFELNF

-353 LNITDNNTKD
+353 LNIIDANTKD
-363 FFKLNKKREK
+363 FFVLTKKREK

-382 QNELID
+382 QNKLID
-388 SLIYLSTLDL
+388 SLLYLSTLDS
-398 NQLKEVLSP
+398 NKLKEVLSP
-407 SQDNLETTKKNERTS
+407 TQNNLEITKDKRVS
-422 NKKSLGVFYFNN
+422 NKNSLAAFYFNN
-434 RTAIEN
+434 KTAIEN
-440 GKKQFKRLWG
+440 GKKEFKRLWG
-450 NRNRIENWRVISQN
+450 NRNRIENWRLISQN
-464 IFTSK
+464 IFVSE
-469 NTTNRSN
+469 NNSNRSN
-476 KTKSNKLESNTFD
+476 DIKSNKLDTNNFD
-489 AKSIPYTKYQ
+489 TKSIPYMKYQ

-515 LYLYEYFRDLVTSEN
+515 LYLYEYFEDLLTSKN
-530 SLLKVDPKI
+530 NLLKVDPKI
-539 VSENDY
+539 VSKNDY

-553 KVYSSPELKNDEKSK
+553 KIYGSTEFKNNEKSK

-582 YAKILDEDVT
+582 YAKILNEKVT
-592 PENEEFNL
+592 AANEEFSL
-600 EEFFENIDML
+600 EDFFEKIDML
-610 VDKNRIDRAVYKID
+610 VDKNRIDRAVSKID

-631 SRAELFSLYLKKNE
+631 SRSELYGLYLKKNE
-645 LQAKTNGIEQYLKS
+645 LQAKVKGIEQYLKS

-671 IELKARIQFLKTI
+671 IELKTRIQFLKNI
-684 SAKKSISIE
+684 LAKKSISIE

-707 KVKSLVDYEY
+707 KLKSLDDYEY

-723 KDIDFL
+723 RDIDFL

-742 MSQEIIKKNKTLSN
+742 LSQEIIKKNKTLSN

-776 DQLKS
+776 DELKS

>member
-1 MFRYYKILLILS
+1 MFRYYKILLILLLVMIS
-13 FALST
+13 

-95 SRNSA
+95 SGNSA

-120 YISSLQALNYI
+120 YISSLQAFNYI

-152 INLQQYELAKTL
+152 INLQQYELAKSSL
-164 LDKELEDN
+164 EKELENN
-172 KLSNRNLSLLYDS
+172 KISKRNLSLLYDS
-185 MSELYYKKGDY
+185 MSELHYKKGDY
-196 AALINSLKK
+196 AALIKSLKQA
-205 GVKYSTNQEQIRRSF
+205 VKHSSSQEQIRRSY
-220 FIIGQSFMNLN
+220 FIIAQSFMNLN
-231 KKDSASIYFQK
+231 KNDSASVYFQK
-242 SIETKGNNFSDIYL
+242 SIETKANNFSDIYL
-256 DANLKLSLLKKHE
+256 DANLKLSLLKKQE
-269 VDEDYFNR
+269 FDEDYFNR
-277 MLRQPRNLMT
+277 MLRQPRNLMA

-301 KGNYNDSEIQLKK
+301 KGNYNDSEIQLKR
-314 SLKQIDDDKNLKV
+314 SLKQMDDDKNLKV
-327 KVYNKLFEINL
+327 KVYNKLFEVNF

-345 ASNYLDSV
+345 SSNYLDSV
-353 LNITDNNTKD
+353 LNIIETNTKD
-363 FFKLNKKREK
+363 FFVLNKKREK

-382 QNELID
+382 QNKLID
-388 SLIYLSTLDL
+388 SLLYLSTLDS
-398 NQLKEVLSP
+398 NKLKEVLSP
-407 SQDNLETTKKNERTS
+407 TQNNLEITKDKRVS
-422 NKKSLGVFYFNN
+422 NKNSLAAFYFNN
-434 RTAIEN
+434 KTAIEN
-440 GKKQFKRLWG
+440 GKKEFKRLWG
-450 NRNRIENWRVISQN
+450 NRNRIENWRLISQN
-464 IFTSK
+464 IFVSE
-469 NTTNRSN
+469 NNSNRSN
-476 KTKSNKLESNTFD
+476 DIKSNKLDTNNFD
-489 AKSIPYTKYQ
+489 TKSIPYMKYQ

-515 LYLYEYFRDLVTSEN
+515 LYLYEYFEDLLTSKN
-530 SLLKVDPKI
+530 NLLKVDPKI
-539 VSENDY
+539 VSKNDY

-553 KVYSSPELKNDEKSK
+553 KIYGSTEFKNNEKSK

-582 YAKILDEDVT
+582 YAKILNEKVT
-592 PENEEFNL
+592 AANEEFSL
-600 EEFFENIDML
+600 EDFFEKIDML
-610 VDKNRIDRAVYKID
+610 VDKNRIDRAVSKID

-631 SRAELFSLYLKKNE
+631 SRSELYGLYLKKNE
-645 LQAKTNGIEQYLKS
+645 LQAKVKGIEQYLKS

-671 IELKARIQFLKTI
+671 IELKTRIQFLKNI
-684 SAKKSISIE
+684 LAKKSISIE

-707 KVKSLVDYEY
+707 KLKSLDDYEY

-723 KDIDFL
+723 RDIDFL

-742 MSQEIIKKNKTLSN
+742 LSQEIIKKNKTLSN

-776 DQLKS
+776 DELKS

>member
-13 FALST
+13 LAIST

-43 LDQLRNSYKDN
+43 LDQLRNSYNDN

-85 AIKVIQKMGD
+85 AIKVIQKKGD

-120 YISSLQALNYI
+120 YISSLQAFNYI

-138 NIWLEAFYWRTLIY
+138 NIWLEAFYWRTLVY
-152 INLQQYELAKTL
+152 INLQQYELAKSSL
-164 LDKELEDN
+164 EKELEDN
-172 KLSNRNLSLLYDS
+172 KISKRNLSLLYDS
-185 MSELYYKKGDY
+185 MSELHYKKGDY
-196 AALINSLKK
+196 AALIKSLKK
-205 GVKYSTNQEQIRRSF
+205 AVKHSSSQEQIRRSY
-220 FIIGQSFMNLN
+220 FIIAQSFMNLN
-231 KKDSASIYFQK
+231 KKDSALVYFQK
-242 SIETKGNNFSDIYL
+242 SIDTKANNFSDIYL
-256 DANLKLSLLKKHE
+256 DANLKLSLLKKQE
-269 VDEDYFNR
+269 LDENYFNR
-277 MLRQPRNLMT
+277 MLKQPRNLMA

-301 KGNYNDSEIQLKK
+301 KGNYNDSEIQLKR
-314 SLKQIDDDKNLKV
+314 SLKKIDDDKNLKV
-327 KVYNKLFEINL
+327 KVYNKLFEVNF
-338 DRKDYLN
+338 DRKNYLN

-353 LNITDNNTKD
+353 LNIIDANTKD
-363 FFKLNKKREK
+363 FFVLNKKREK

-382 QNELID
+382 QNKLID
-388 SLIYLSTLDL
+388 SLLYLSTLDS
-398 NQLKEVLSP
+398 NKLKEVLSP
-407 SQDNLETTKKNERTS
+407 VQKNFKITKDKRIS
-422 NKKSLGVFYFNN
+422 NQKSLGFFYFNN
-434 RTAIEN
+434 KTAIEN

-450 NRNRIENWRVISQN
+450 NRNRIENWRLISQN
-464 IFTSK
+464 VFISE
-469 NTTNRSN
+469 NNSSRSN
-476 KTKSNKLESNTFD
+476 ETKSNKLDTNNFD
-489 AKSIPYTKYQ
+489 TKSIPYMKYQ

-515 LYLYEYFRDLVTSEN
+515 LYLYEYFEDLATSEN
-530 SLLKVDPKI
+530 NLLKVDPKI
-539 VSENDY
+539 VSKNDY

-553 KVYSSPELKNDEKSK
+553 KIYSSPEFKYNEKSK

-582 YAKILDEDVT
+582 YAKILNEDVKAA
-592 PENEEFNL
+592 NEELNL
-600 EEFFENIDML
+600 EAFFENIELL
-610 VDKNRIDRAVYKID
+610 VAKNRIDRAVSKID

-631 SRAELFSLYLKKNE
+631 SRSELYSLYLKKNE
-645 LQAKTNGIEQYLKS
+645 LQAKVNGIEQYLKS

-671 IELKARIQFLKTI
+671 IELKTRLQFLKNI
-684 SAKKSISIE
+684 SDKKSISID

-742 MSQEIIKKNKTLSN
+742 LSQEIIKKNKTLSN
-756 NKYFVISTPQYI
+756 NKYFVISIPQYI

-776 DQLKS
+776 DELKN

>member
-13 FALST
+13 LALSA

-72 EYPTKNFLKSEEK
+72 DYPTKNFLKSEEK

-95 SRNSA
+95 SRNSD

-120 YISSLQALNYI
+120 YISSLQAFNYI

-152 INLQQYELAKTL
+152 INLQQYELAKSSL
-164 LDKELEDN
+164 EKELKDN
-172 KLSNRNLSLLYDS
+172 KISKRNLSLLYDS
-185 MSELYYKKGDY
+185 MSELYYKKRDY
-196 AALINSLKK
+196 TDLIKSLKK
-205 GVKYSTNQEQIRRSF
+205 AIKYSSSQEQIRRSY
-220 FIIGQSFMNLN
+220 FIIGQSYMNLN
-231 KKDSASIYFQK
+231 KNDSALVYFQK
-242 SIETKGNNFSDIYL
+242 SIDTKANNFTDIYL
-256 DANLKLSLLKKHE
+256 DAKLKSSSLKKQE
-269 VDEDYFNR
+269 LDEDYFNR
-277 MLRQPRNLMT
+277 LLRQPRNLMA

-301 KGNYNDSEIQLKK
+301 KGNYNISEIKLKK
-314 SLKQIDDDKNLKV
+314 SLKQMDDDKNLKV
-327 KVYNKLFEINL
+327 LVYNKLFEINL
-338 DRKDYLN
+338 NRKDYLN

-353 LNITDNNTKD
+353 LNITDTSTKD
-363 FFKLNKKREK
+363 FFILNKKREK

-382 QNELID
+382 QNKLID
-388 SLIYLSTLDL
+388 SLLYLSALDS
-398 NQLKEVLSP
+398 NKLKEVLSP
-407 SQDNLETTKKNERTS
+407 SQKKLETTNDKRTS
-422 NKKSLGVFYFNN
+422 NQKTLAAFYFNN
-434 RTAIEN
+434 KTAIEN
-440 GKKQFKRLWG
+440 GKKQFTRLWG
-450 NRNRIENWRVISQN
+450 NRNRIENWRLISQN
-464 IFTSK
+464 TFISE
-469 NTTNRSN
+469 NNSNRSN
-476 KTKSNKLESNTFD
+476 ETKSNKQEPSAFD
-489 AKSIPYTKYQ
+489 TKSIPYKKYQ

-515 LYLYEYFRDLVTSEN
+515 LYLYEYFEDLVTSEN
-530 SLLKVDPKI
+530 DLLKVDPKI
-539 VSENDY
+539 VSKNDY
-545 LQSRYYLY
+545 SQSRYYLY
-553 KVYSSPELKNDEKSK
+553 KIYSSPEFKNDEKSK

-575 NNYPNSI
+575 RSYPNSI
-582 YAKILDEDVT
+582 YAKILNEDVT
-592 PENEEFNL
+592 AANEEFNI

-610 VDKNRIDRAVYKID
+610 VDKNRIDRAVSKID

-631 SRAELFSLYLKKNE
+631 SRAKLYSLYLKKNE
-645 LQAKTNGIEQYLKS
+645 LQAKINGIEQYLRS

-671 IELKARIQFLKTI
+671 IELKTRIQFLKNV
-684 SAKKSISIE
+684 SDKKSISID

-707 KVKSLVDYEY
+707 KVKSLVDFEY

-742 MSQEIIKKNKTLSN
+742 LSQEIIKKNKTLSN

-776 DQLKS
+776 DELKS

>member
-13 FALST
+13 LALSV

-43 LDQLRNSYKDN
+43 IDQLRNSYKDN

-72 EYPTKNFLKSEEK
+72 EYPTNNFLKSEEK

-95 SRNSA
+95 SRNSD

-120 YISSLQALNYI
+120 YISSLQAFNYI

-152 INLQQYELAKTL
+152 INLQQYELAKSSL
-164 LDKELEDN
+164 EKELKDN
-172 KLSNRNLSLLYDS
+172 KISKRNLSLLYDS
-185 MSELYYKKGDY
+185 MSELYYKKRDY
-196 AALINSLKK
+196 TDLIKSLKK
-205 GVKYSTNQEQIRRSF
+205 AINYSSSQEQIRRSY
-220 FIIGQSFMNLN
+220 FIIGQSYMNLN
-231 KKDSASIYFQK
+231 KNDSALVYFQK
-242 SIETKGNNFSDIYL
+242 SIDTKANNFTDIYL
-256 DANLKLSLLKKHE
+256 DAKLKSSSLKKQE
-269 VDEDYFNR
+269 LDEDYFNR
-277 MLRQPRNLMT
+277 LLRQPRNLMA

-301 KGNYNDSEIQLKK
+301 KGNYNISEIKLKK
-314 SLKQIDDDKNLKV
+314 SLKQMDDDKNLKV
-327 KVYNKLFEINL
+327 LVYNKLFEINL
-338 DRKDYLN
+338 NRKDYLN

-353 LNITDNNTKD
+353 LNITDTSTKD
-363 FFKLNKKREK
+363 FFILNKKREK

-382 QNELID
+382 QNKLID
-388 SLIYLSTLDL
+388 SLLYLSTLDS
-398 NQLKEVLSP
+398 NKLKEVLSP
-407 SQDNLETTKKNERTS
+407 SQKKLETTNDKRTS
-422 NKKSLGVFYFNN
+422 NQKTLAAFYFNN
-434 RTAIEN
+434 KTAIEN
-440 GKKQFKRLWG
+440 GKKQFTRLWG
-450 NRNRIENWRVISQN
+450 NRNRIENWRLISQN
-464 IFTSK
+464 TFISE
-469 NTTNRSN
+469 NNSNRSN
-476 KTKSNKLESNTFD
+476 ETKSNKQEPSAFD
-489 AKSIPYTKYQ
+489 TKSIPYKKYQ

-515 LYLYEYFRDLVTSEN
+515 LYLYEYFEDLVTSEN
-530 SLLKVDPKI
+530 DLLKVDPKI
-539 VSENDY
+539 VSKNDY
-545 LQSRYYLY
+545 SQSRYYLY
-553 KVYSSPELKNDEKSK
+553 KIYSSPEFKNDEKSK

-575 NNYPNSI
+575 RSYPNSI
-582 YAKILDEDVT
+582 YAKILNEDVT
-592 PENEEFNL
+592 AANEEFNI

-610 VDKNRIDRAVYKID
+610 VDKNRIDRAVSKID

-631 SRAELFSLYLKKNE
+631 SRAKLYSLYLKKNE
-645 LQAKTNGIEQYLKS
+645 LQAKINGIEQYLRS

-671 IELKARIQFLKTI
+671 NELKTRIQFLKTI

-707 KVKSLVDYEY
+707 KVKSLVDFEY

-742 MSQEIIKKNKTLSN
+742 LSQEIIKKNKTLSN

-776 DQLKS
+776 DELKS

>member
-13 FALST
+13 LGMIS

-43 LDQLRNSYKDN
+43 IDQLRNSYKDN

-95 SRNSA
+95 SRNTA
-100 SNYINDAYLLL
+100 SNYINEAYLLL

-120 YISSLQALNYI
+120 YISSLQAFNYI

-152 INLQQYELAKTL
+152 INLQQYELAKSSL
-164 LDKELEDN
+164 EKELEDN
-172 KLSNRNLSLLYDS
+172 KISKRNLSLLYDS
-185 MSELYYKKGDY
+185 MSELHYKKGDY
-196 AALINSLKK
+196 AALIKSLKK
-205 GVKYSTNQEQIRRSF
+205 AVNHSSSQEQIRRSY
-220 FIIGQSFMNLN
+220 FIIAQSFMNLN
-231 KKDSASIYFQK
+231 KNDSASVYFQK
-242 SIETKGNNFSDIYL
+242 SIDTKANNFSDIYL
-256 DANLKLSLLKKHE
+256 DANLKLSLLKKQE
-269 VDEDYFNR
+269 FDEDYFNR
-277 MLRQPRNLMT
+277 MLRQPRNLMA

-301 KGNYNDSEIQLKK
+301 KGNYNDSEIQLKR
-314 SLKQIDDDKNLKV
+314 SLKKIDDDKNLKV
-327 KVYNKLFEINL
+327 KVYNKLFEVNF

-353 LNITDNNTKD
+353 LNIIDVNTKD
-363 FFKLNKKREK
+363 FFVLNKKREK

-382 QNELID
+382 QNKLID
-388 SLIYLSTLDL
+388 SLLYLSTLDS
-398 NQLKEVLSP
+398 NKLKEVLSP
-407 SQDNLETTKKNERTS
+407 AQKNFETTKDKRIS
-422 NKKSLGVFYFNN
+422 NQKSLGVFYFNN
-434 RTAIEN
+434 KTAIEN

-450 NRNRIENWRVISQN
+450 NRNRIENWRLISQN
-464 IFTSK
+464 VFISE
-469 NTTNRSN
+469 NNSNRSN
-476 KTKSNKLESNTFD
+476 ETKSNKLDTNNFD
-489 AKSIPYTKYQ
+489 TKSIPYMKYQ

-515 LYLYEYFRDLVTSEN
+515 LYLYEYFEDLATSEN
-530 SLLKVDPKI
+530 NLLKVDPKI
-539 VSENDY
+539 VSKNDY

-553 KVYSSPELKNDEKSK
+553 KIYSSTEFKNNQKSK

-582 YAKILDEDVT
+582 YAKILNEDVKAA
-592 PENEEFNL
+592 NEEFKL
-600 EEFFENIDML
+600 EDFFENIELL
-610 VDKNRIDRAVYKID
+610 VDKNRIDRAVAKID

-631 SRAELFSLYLKKNE
+631 TRSELYSLYLKKNE
-645 LQAKTNGIEQYLKS
+645 LQAKVNGIEQYLKS

-671 IELKARIQFLKTI
+671 IELKTRLQFLKNI
-684 SAKKSISIE
+684 SDKKSISID

-707 KVKSLVDYEY
+707 KVKSLVNYEY

-723 KDIDFL
+723 NDIDFL

-742 MSQEIIKKNKTLSN
+742 LSQEIIKKNKTLSN

-776 DQLKS
+776 DELKS

>member
-13 FALST
+13 LALST

-67 TNSLP
+67 INSLP

-95 SRNSA
+95 SGNSA

-120 YISSLQALNYI
+120 YISSLQAFNYI

-152 INLQQYELAKTL
+152 INLEQFELAKSSIEKL
-164 LDKELEDN
+164 LNDN
-172 KLSNRNLSLLYDS
+172 KISKRNLSLFYDS
-185 MSELYYKKGDY
+185 MSELHYKKKDY
-196 AALINSLKK
+196 TALIKSLKK
-205 GVKYSTNQEQIRRSF
+205 AVKHSSSQEQIRRSY
-220 FIIGQSFMNLN
+220 FIIAQSFMNLN
-231 KKDSASIYFQK
+231 KNDSASVYFQK
-242 SIETKGNNFSDIYL
+242 SIDTKANNFTDIYL
-256 DANLKLSLLKKHE
+256 DANLKLSLLKKQQI
-269 VDEDYFNR
+269 DDNYFDR
-277 MLRQPRNLMT
+277 MLRQPRNLMAL
-287 SSKINYYYALNSYE
+287 SKINYYYALNSYE

-314 SLKQIDDDKNLKV
+314 SLKQIDDDKKLKV
-327 KVYNKLFEINL
+327 KAYNKLFEINL

-353 LNITDNNTKD
+353 LNIIDTNTKD
-363 FFKLNKKREK
+363 FFVLNKKREK

-382 QNELID
+382 QNKLID
-388 SLIYLSTLDL
+388 SLLYLSTLDS
-398 NQLKEVLSP
+398 NKLKEVLSP
-407 SQDNLETTKKNERTS
+407 SQNNFEITKVKRTS
-422 NKKSLGVFYFNN
+422 NQKSLGVFYFNN
-434 RTAIEN
+434 KTAIEN
-440 GKKQFKRLWG
+440 GKKQFKLLWG
-450 NRNRIENWRVISQN
+450 NRNRIENWRFISQN
-464 IFTSK
+464 IFISE
-469 NTTNRSN
+469 NNSNRSN
-476 KTKSNKLESNTFD
+476 KTKSNKLESNNFD
-489 AKSIPYTKYQ
+489 TKSIPYMKYQ
-499 KDSLNKIKNYN
+499 KDSLNRIKNYN

-515 LYLYEYFRDLVTSEN
+515 LYLYEYFDDLVTSEN
-530 SLLKVDPKI
+530 NLLKVDRKI

-553 KVYSSPELKNDEKSK
+553 KIYSSSEFKNDEKSK

-575 NNYPNSI
+575 KIYPNSI
-582 YAKILDEDVT
+582 YGKILNDDVT
-592 PENEEFNL
+592 VAIKDFNF
-600 EEFFENIDML
+600 EKFFENIELL
-610 VDKNRIDRAVYKID
+610 VNKNRIDRAVSKID

-631 SRAELFSLYLKKNE
+631 SRSELYSLYLKKNE
-645 LQAKTNGIEQYLKS
+645 LQAKVNGIEKYLNS

-671 IELKARIQFLKTI
+671 IELDTRIQFLKTI
-684 SAKKSISIE
+684 SAKKSISIN
-693 DDSFVLFFVLNKNE
+693 DDSFVLFFVSNKNE

-717 KVDNYN
+717 EVDNYN

-729 SIYDLSSLNDAES
+729 SIYDLSSLNDAKS
-742 MSQEIIKKNKTLSN
+742 LSQEIIKKNKTLSN
-756 NKYFVISTPQYI
+756 NKYFVISTSQYI

>member
-13 FALST
+13 LALST

-120 YISSLQALNYI
+120 YISSLQAFNYI

-152 INLQQYELAKTL
+152 INLQQYELAKSSL
-164 LDKELEDN
+164 EKELKDN
-172 KLSNRNLSLLYDS
+172 KISKRNLSLLYDS
-185 MSELYYKKGDY
+185 MSELHYKKGDY
-196 AALINSLKK
+196 AALIKSLKK
-205 GVKYSTNQEQIRRSF
+205 AVKHSSSQEQIRRSY
-220 FIIGQSFMNLN
+220 FIIAQSFMNLN
-231 KKDSASIYFQK
+231 KNDSASVYFQK
-242 SIETKGNNFSDIYL
+242 SIDTKANNFSDIYL
-256 DANLKLSLLKKHE
+256 DANLKLSLLKKQE
-269 VDEDYFNR
+269 LDEDYFNR
-277 MLRQPRNLMT
+277 MLRQPRNLMA

-301 KGNYNDSEIQLKK
+301 KGNYNISEIQLKK
-314 SLKQIDDDKNLKV
+314 SLRQIDDDKNLKV
-327 KVYNKLFEINL
+327 LVYNKLFEINL
-338 DRKDYLN
+338 NRKDYLN

-353 LNITDNNTKD
+353 LNIIDTSTKD
-363 FFKLNKKREK
+363 FFVLNKKREK

-382 QNELID
+382 QNKLID
-388 SLIYLSTLDL
+388 SLIYLSTLDS
-398 NQLKEVLSP
+398 NKLKEVLSP
-407 SQDNLETTKKNERTS
+407 SQNNFETTKDKRTS
-422 NKKSLGVFYFNN
+422 NKNNLGVFYFNN
-434 RTAIEN
+434 KTAIEN

-450 NRNRIENWRVISQN
+450 NRNRIENWRVVSQN
-464 IFTSK
+464 IFISEK
-469 NTTNRSN
+469 NSNRSN
-476 KTKSNKLESNTFD
+476 ETKSNKLDTNNFD
-489 AKSIPYTKYQ
+489 TKSIPYMKYQ

-515 LYLYEYFRDLVTSEN
+515 LYLYEYFEDLVTSEN
-530 SLLKVDPKI
+530 NLLKVDPKI
-539 VSENDY
+539 VSKNDY

-553 KVYSSPELKNDEKSK
+553 KIYSSPEFKNNEKSK
-568 ELKNLIL
+568 ELKRLIL

-582 YAKILDEDVT
+582 YAKILNEEVR
-592 PENEEFNL
+592 PANEEFNL
-600 EEFFENIDML
+600 EEFSENINLL
-610 VDKNRIDRAVYKID
+610 VDKNRIDRAVSKID

-631 SRAELFSLYLKKNE
+631 SRSDLYSLYIKKNE
-645 LQAKTNGIEQYLKS
+645 LQAKVNGIEQYLKS
-659 LNELVEIFPEKS
+659 LNELVEMFPEKS
-671 IELKARIQFLKTI
+671 IELKTRVQFLKNI
-684 SAKKSISIE
+684 SDKKSISIE

-707 KVKSLVDYEY
+707 KVKSLIDYEY

-723 KDIDFL
+723 KYIDFL

-742 MSQEIIKKNKTLSN
+742 LSQEIIKKNKTLSN

>member
-13 FALST
+13 LALST

-120 YISSLQALNYI
+120 YISSLQAFNYI

-152 INLQQYELAKTL
+152 INLQQYELAKSSL
-164 LDKELEDN
+164 EKELEDN
-172 KLSNRNLSLLYDS
+172 KISKRNLSLLYDS
-185 MSELYYKKGDY
+185 MSELHYKKGDY
-196 AALINSLKK
+196 AALIKSLKK
-205 GVKYSTNQEQIRRSF
+205 AVKHSSSQEQIRRSY
-220 FIIGQSFMNLN
+220 FIIAQSFMNLN
-231 KKDSASIYFQK
+231 KNDSASVYFQK
-242 SIETKGNNFSDIYL
+242 SIDTKANNFSDIYL
-256 DANLKLSLLKKHE
+256 DANLKLSLLKKQE
-269 VDEDYFNR
+269 LDEDYFNR
-277 MLRQPRNLMT
+277 MLRQPRNLMA

-301 KGNYNDSEIQLKK
+301 KGNYNDSEIQLKR
-314 SLKQIDDDKNLKV
+314 SLKQMDDDKNLKV

-353 LNITDNNTKD
+353 LNIIDTNTKD
-363 FFKLNKKREK
+363 FFVLNKKREK

-382 QNELID
+382 QNKLID
-388 SLIYLSTLDL
+388 SLLYLSTLDS
-398 NQLKEVLSP
+398 NKLKEVLSP
-407 SQDNLETTKKNERTS
+407 SQNNFEITKYERTS
-422 NKKSLGVFYFNN
+422 NQNSLGVFYFNN
-434 RTAIEN
+434 KTAIEN

-464 IFTSK
+464 IFISE
-469 NTTNRSN
+469 NNSNRSN
-476 KTKSNKLESNTFD
+476 NTISNKLESNNFNT
-489 AKSIPYTKYQ
+489 KSIPYKKSQ

-515 LYLYEYFRDLVTSEN
+515 LYLYEYFEDLLTSEN
-530 SLLKVDPKI
+530 NLLKVDPKI
-539 VSENDY
+539 VNENDY

-553 KVYSSPELKNDEKSK
+553 KIYNSPELKNDEKSK
-568 ELKNLIL
+568 ELKNIIL
-575 NNYPNSI
+575 SIYPNSI
-582 YAKILDEDVT
+582 YAKILNNDGT
-592 PENEEFNL
+592 PANKDFNL
-600 EEFFENIDML
+600 EKFFENIEL
-610 VDKNRIDRAVYKID
+610 FVDKNKINIAVSKID

-631 SRAELFSLYLKKNE
+631 SRSELYSLYLKKNE
-645 LQAKTNGIEQYLKS
+645 LQAKVNGIEKYLNS
-659 LNELVEIFPEKS
+659 LSELVEIFPEKS
-671 IELKARIQFLKTI
+671 IELDTRIQFLKTI
-684 SAKKSISIE
+684 LAKKSISID

-707 KVKSLVDYEY
+707 KVKSLADYEY

-723 KDIDFL
+723 KDIDLL
-729 SIYDLSSLNDAES
+729 SIYDLSSLNDAKFL
-742 MSQEIIKKNKTLSN
+742 SQEIIKKNKTLSN
-756 NKYFVISTPQYI
+756 NKYFVISTSQYI

>member
-13 FALST
+13 LALST

-120 YISSLQALNYI
+120 YISSLQAFNYI

-152 INLQQYELAKTL
+152 INLQQYELAKSSL
-164 LDKELEDN
+164 EKELEDN
-172 KLSNRNLSLLYDS
+172 KISKRNLSLLYDS
-185 MSELYYKKGDY
+185 MSELYYKKRDY
-196 AALINSLKK
+196 AALIKSLKK
-205 GVKYSTNQEQIRRSF
+205 AVKHSSSQEQIRRSY
-220 FIIGQSFMNLN
+220 FIIAQSFMNLN
-231 KKDSASIYFQK
+231 KNDSASVYFQK
-242 SIETKGNNFSDIYL
+242 SIDTKANNFSDIYL
-256 DANLKLSLLKKHE
+256 DANLKLSLLKKQE
-269 VDEDYFNR
+269 LDEDYFNR
-277 MLRQPRNLMT
+277 MLRQPRNLMA

-301 KGNYNDSEIQLKK
+301 KGNYNDSEIQLKR

-327 KVYNKLFEINL
+327 KVYNKLFEVNF

-353 LNITDNNTKD
+353 LNIIDTNTKD
-363 FFKLNKKREK
+363 FFVLNKKREK

-382 QNELID
+382 QNKLID
-388 SLIYLSTLDL
+388 SLLYLSTLDS
-398 NQLKEVLSP
+398 NKLKEVLSP
-407 SQDNLETTKKNERTS
+407 VQKNFKITKDKRIS
-422 NKKSLGVFYFNN
+422 NQKSLGVFYFNN
-434 RTAIEN
+434 KTAIEN

-450 NRNRIENWRVISQN
+450 NRNRIENWRLISQN
-464 IFTSK
+464 VFISE
-469 NTTNRSN
+469 NNSNRSN
-476 KTKSNKLESNTFD
+476 ETKSNKLDTNNFD
-489 AKSIPYTKYQ
+489 TKSIPYMKYQ

-515 LYLYEYFRDLVTSEN
+515 LYLYEYFEDLVTSEN
-530 SLLKVDPKI
+530 NLLKVDPKI
-539 VSENDY
+539 VSKNDY

-553 KVYSSPELKNDEKSK
+553 KIYSSPEFKNNEKSK

-582 YAKILDEDVT
+582 YAKILNEDVT
-592 PENEEFNL
+592 AANEEFNL
-600 EEFFENIDML
+600 EEFFENIELL
-610 VDKNRIDRAVYKID
+610 VDKNRIDRAVSKID

-631 SRAELFSLYLKKNE
+631 SRSELYSLYLKKNE
-645 LQAKTNGIEQYLKS
+645 LQAKVNGIEQYLKS

-671 IELKARIQFLKTI
+671 IELKTRLQFLKNI
-684 SAKKSISIE
+684 SDKKSISID

-742 MSQEIIKKNKTLSN
+742 LSQEIIKKNKTLSN

-776 DQLKS
+776 DELKS

>member
-1 MFRYYKILLILS
+1 MFRYYKTLLILS
-13 FALST
+13 LVMIS

-95 SRNSA
+95 SRNTA
-100 SNYINDAYLLL
+100 SNYINEAYLLL

-120 YISSLQALNYI
+120 YISSLQAFNYI

-152 INLQQYELAKTL
+152 INLQQYELAKSSL
-164 LDKELEDN
+164 EKELEDN
-172 KLSNRNLSLLYDS
+172 KISKRNLSLLYDS
-185 MSELYYKKGDY
+185 MSELHYKKGDY
-196 AALINSLKK
+196 AALIKSLKK
-205 GVKYSTNQEQIRRSF
+205 AVKHSSSQEQIRRSY
-220 FIIGQSFMNLN
+220 FIIAQSFMNLN
-231 KKDSASIYFQK
+231 KNDSASVYFQK
-242 SIETKGNNFSDIYL
+242 SIDTKANNFSDIYL
-256 DANLKLSLLKKHE
+256 DANLKLSLLKKQE
-269 VDEDYFNR
+269 FDEDYFNR
-277 MLRQPRNLMT
+277 MLRQPRNLMA

-327 KVYNKLFEINL
+327 KVYNKLFELNF

-353 LNITDNNTKD
+353 LNIIDTNTKD
-363 FFKLNKKREK
+363 FFVLNKKREK

-382 QNELID
+382 QNKLID
-388 SLIYLSTLDL
+388 SLLYLSTLDS
-398 NQLKEVLSP
+398 NKLKEVLSP
-407 SQDNLETTKKNERTS
+407 AQNNFEVTKDKRTS
-422 NKKSLGVFYFNN
+422 NQKSLGVFYFNN
-434 RTAIEN
+434 KTAIEN
-440 GKKQFKRLWG
+440 GKKEFKRLWG
-450 NRNRIENWRVISQN
+450 NRNRIENWRLISQN
-464 IFTSK
+464 IFISE
-469 NTTNRSN
+469 NNSNRSN
-476 KTKSNKLESNTFD
+476 EIKSNKLDTNNFD
-489 AKSIPYTKYQ
+489 TKSIPYMNYQ

-515 LYLYEYFRDLVTSEN
+515 LYLYEYFDDLVTSEN
-530 SLLKVDPKI
+530 NLLKVDPKI
-539 VSENDY
+539 VSKNDY

-553 KVYSSPELKNDEKSK
+553 KIYSSNEFKNDEKSK

-582 YAKILDEDVT
+582 YAKILNEDVT
-592 PENEEFNL
+592 GTNKEFNL

-610 VDKNRIDRAVYKID
+610 VDKNRVDRAVSKID

-631 SRAELFSLYLKKNE
+631 SRSELYSLYLKKNE
-645 LQAKTNGIEQYLKS
+645 LQAKVNGIQKYLKS

-671 IELKARIQFLKTI
+671 IELKTRIQFLKNILAT
-684 SAKKSISIE
+684 KSISIE
-693 DDSFVLFFVLNKNE
+693 DDSFVLFFILNKNE
-707 KVKSLVDYEY
+707 KVKSLDDYEY

-723 KDIDFL
+723 RDIDFL

-742 MSQEIIKKNKTLSN
+742 LLQEIIKKNKTLSN

-776 DQLKS
+776 DELKS

>member
-1 MFRYYKILLILS
+1 
-13 FALST
+13 
-18 SCDSMKSISSKYNIL
+18 MKSISSKYNIL

-43 LDQLRNSYKDN
+43 LDQLRNSYNDN

-120 YISSLQALNYI
+120 YISSLQAFNYI

-152 INLQQYELAKTL
+152 INLQQYELAKSSL
-164 LDKELEDN
+164 EKELENN
-172 KLSNRNLSLLYDS
+172 KISKRNLSLLYDS
-185 MSELYYKKGDY
+185 MSELHYKKGDY
-196 AALINSLKK
+196 AALIKSLKK
-205 GVKYSTNQEQIRRSF
+205 AVKYSSSQEQIRRSY
-220 FIIGQSFMNLN
+220 FIIAQSFMNLN
-231 KKDSASIYFQK
+231 KNDSASVYFQK
-242 SIETKGNNFSDIYL
+242 SIETKANNFTDIYL
-256 DANLKLSLLKKHE
+256 DAKLKLSLIKKQE
-269 VDEDYFNR
+269 FDEDYFNR
-277 MLRQPRNLMT
+277 MLRQTRNLMA

-314 SLKQIDDDKNLKV
+314 SMKQIDDDKNLKV

-338 DRKDYLN
+338 NRKDYLN

-353 LNITDNNTKD
+353 LNIIDTNTKD
-363 FFKLNKKREK
+363 FFVLNKKREK
-373 LNSITDLEK
+373 LKSIADLEK
-382 QNELID
+382 QNKLID
-388 SLIYLSTLDL
+388 SLLYLSTLDS
-398 NQLKEVLSP
+398 NKLKEVLSP
-407 SQDNLETTKKNERTS
+407 AQNNFEITKDKRTS
-422 NKKSLGVFYFNN
+422 NQKNLGVFYFNN
-434 RTAIEN
+434 KTAIEN
-440 GKKQFKRLWG
+440 GKKQFTRLWG
-450 NRNRIENWRVISQN
+450 NRNRIENWRLISQN
-464 IFTSK
+464 IFISE
-469 NTTNRSN
+469 NNSNRSN
-476 KTKSNKLESNTFD
+476 EKKFNKIDTNNFET
-489 AKSIPYTKYQ
+489 KSIPYMKNQ

-515 LYLYEYFRDLVTSEN
+515 LYLYEYFEDLLTSEN
-530 SLLKVDPKI
+530 NLLKVDSKI
-539 VSENDY
+539 VSKNDY

-553 KVYSSPELKNDEKSK
+553 KIYSSPELKNNEKSK
-568 ELKNLIL
+568 ELKNSIL

-582 YAKILDEDVT
+582 YAKILNEEVT
-592 PENEEFNL
+592 AGIEEFNL
-600 EEFFENIDML
+600 EEFFENIELL
-610 VDKNRIDRAVYKID
+610 VDKNRIDRAVSKID
-624 SILPKLS
+624 SILPKLR
-631 SRAELFSLYLKKNE
+631 SRAELYSVYLKKNE
-645 LQAKTNGIEQYLKS
+645 LQAKVNGIEQYVKS

-671 IELKARIQFLKTI
+671 IELKTRIQFLKNV
-684 SAKKSISIE
+684 SDKKSISID

-729 SIYDLSSLNDAES
+729 SIYDLSSLIDAES
-742 MSQEIIKKNKTLSN
+742 LSKEIIKKNKTLSN

-776 DQLKS
+776 DELKS

>member
-1 MFRYYKILLILS
+1 
-13 FALST
+13 
-18 SCDSMKSISSKYNIL
+18 MKSISSKYNIL

-43 LDQLRNSYKDN
+43 LDQLRNSYNDN

-120 YISSLQALNYI
+120 YISSLQAFNYI

-152 INLQQYELAKTL
+152 INLQQYELAKSSL
-164 LDKELEDN
+164 EKELVDN
-172 KLSNRNLSLLYDS
+172 KISKRNLSLLYDS
-185 MSELYYKKGDY
+185 MSELHYKKGDY
-196 AALINSLKK
+196 AALIKSLKK
-205 GVKYSTNQEQIRRSF
+205 AVKYSSSQEQIRRSY
-220 FIIGQSFMNLN
+220 FIIAQSFMNLN
-231 KKDSASIYFQK
+231 KNDSASVYFQK
-242 SIETKGNNFSDIYL
+242 SIETKANNFTDIYL
-256 DANLKLSLLKKHE
+256 DAKLKLSLIKKQE
-269 VDEDYFNR
+269 FDEDYFNR
-277 MLRQPRNLMT
+277 MLRQTRNLMA

-314 SLKQIDDDKNLKV
+314 SMKQIDDDKNLKV

-338 DRKDYLN
+338 NRKDYLN

-353 LNITDNNTKD
+353 LNIIDTNTKD
-363 FFKLNKKREK
+363 FFVLNKKREK
-373 LNSITDLEK
+373 LKSIADLEK
-382 QNELID
+382 QNKLID
-388 SLIYLSTLDL
+388 SLLYLSTLDS
-398 NQLKEVLSP
+398 NKLKEVLSP
-407 SQDNLETTKKNERTS
+407 AQNNFEITKDKRTS
-422 NKKSLGVFYFNN
+422 NQKNLGVFYFNN
-434 RTAIEN
+434 KTAIEN
-440 GKKQFKRLWG
+440 GKKQFTRLWG
-450 NRNRIENWRVISQN
+450 NRNRIENWRLISQN
-464 IFTSK
+464 IFISE
-469 NTTNRSN
+469 NNSNRSN
-476 KTKSNKLESNTFD
+476 EKKFNKIDTNNFET
-489 AKSIPYTKYQ
+489 KSIPYMKNQ

-515 LYLYEYFRDLVTSEN
+515 LYLYEYFEDLLTSEN
-530 SLLKVDPKI
+530 NLLKVDSKI
-539 VSENDY
+539 VSKNDY

-553 KVYSSPELKNDEKSK
+553 KIYSSPELKNNEKSK
-568 ELKNLIL
+568 ELKNSIL

-582 YAKILDEDVT
+582 YAKILNEEVT
-592 PENEEFNL
+592 AGIEEFNL
-600 EEFFENIDML
+600 EEFFENIELL
-610 VDKNRIDRAVYKID
+610 VDKNRIDRAVSKID
-624 SILPKLS
+624 SILPKLR
-631 SRAELFSLYLKKNE
+631 SRAELYSVYLKKNE
-645 LQAKTNGIEQYLKS
+645 LQAKVNGIEQYVKS

-671 IELKARIQFLKTI
+671 IELKTRIQFLKNV
-684 SAKKSISIE
+684 SDKKSISID

-729 SIYDLSSLNDAES
+729 SIYDLSSLIDAES
-742 MSQEIIKKNKTLSN
+742 LSKEIIKKNKTLSN

-776 DQLKS
+776 DELKS